1 MGLYIK
7 HETEGAIDNRN
18 VVCNAF
24 SRQWYGNS
32 VYVLGDMNNEYKTF
46 YISEDHER
54 FHVDNITKYDFV
66 TGLEDDGTPY
76 LDVTFTSIDP
86 WLIDNNILIG
96 VEADICKNSKKG
108 KTNTYGRLLIGNLV
122 NNPRNETENVC
133 WMKCENIEI
142 GTPHRLYIRT
152 RYYPKFYKNFCG
164 GGDTPYKG
172 RKYDDW
178 KITIGVRVRFFETIT
193 PYVEHTSITN
203 NYMLKD
209 FKNYKTISYLEQ
221 NES

>member
-32 VYVLGDMNNEYKTF
+32 VYVLGDIEKKHKIF
-46 YISEDHER
+46 YVSEDHGR

-96 VEADICKNSKKG
+96 VEADICKKG
-108 KTNTYGRLLIGNLV
+108 KANTYGRLLIGKTSED
-122 NNPRNETENVC
+122 RDENEGYC
-133 WMKCENIEI
+133 WMKCEDIEI

-152 RYYPKFYKNFCG
+152 RYYRPFGSNFCG
-164 GGDTPYKG
+164 GRGTPYKG
-172 RKYDDW
+172 KKYDDW
-178 KITIGVRVRFFETIT
+178 KITIGVRLRFFETIM
-193 PYVEHTSITN
+193 PCLEHTSTTN
-203 NYMLKD
+203 NYILKN
-209 FKNYKTISYLEQ
+209 FKDYKIISYLKK